1 MLWDEGQGLALW
13 PPRTGDLEAV
23 GRKLREAARHA
34 QSQEYRRL
42 LYVAM
47 TRAEDRLYV
56 CGYNTKKTAPEGCW
70 YELVHQGLSGIAE
83 EQTFDAARD
92 LPKDG
97 WQGTALVL
105 ESPQRTA
112 AKPDSEDAGAAPDA
126 GPLPDW
132 AQGPPEPEPA
142 PPRPLAPSRAPEAEP
157 PVRSPLSGDGGVAY
171 QRGRLIHRLLQTL
184 PDLPADRRRQAGWN
198 YLRSPSHQLA
208 DADAEAIL
216 EETLRIVEDPA
227 FQHLFG
233 PDSRPE
239 VPLVGLLDR
248 GLGPE
253 AASGQIDRLAVTHE
267 AVVIVDYKTNRPPPE
282 TPEAVPQVYRDQ
294 LATYRRLVR
303 RIWPD
308 RRVETWLLWTDGPRL
323 MQVTDA

>member
-1 MLWDEGQGLALW
+1 
-13 PPRTGDLEAV
+13 
-23 GRKLREAARHA
+23 
-34 QSQEYRRL
+34 
-42 LYVAM
+42 
-47 TRAEDRLYV
+47 
-56 CGYNTKKTAPEGCW
+56 
-70 YELVHQGLSGIAE
+70 
-83 EQTFDAARD
+83 
-92 LPKDG
+92 
-97 WQGTALVL
+97 
-105 ESPQRTA
+105 
-112 AKPDSEDAGAAPDA
+112 
-126 GPLPDW
+126 
-132 AQGPPEPEPA
+132 
-142 PPRPLAPSRAPEAEP
+142 
-157 PVRSPLSGDGGVAY
+157 VAY

-239 VPLVGLLDR
+239 VPVVGLLDR

>member
-1 MLWDEGQGLALW
+1 
-13 PPRTGDLEAV
+13 
-23 GRKLREAARHA
+23 
-34 QSQEYRRL
+34 
-42 LYVAM
+42 M
-47 TRAEDRLYV
+47 TRAEDRLYI

-70 YELVHQGLSGIAE
+70 YELVQQGLSGIAE
-83 EQTFDAARD
+83 EQAFDAARD
-92 LPKDG
+92 LPRDG

-112 AKPDSEDAGAAPDA
+112 AKPDSDDAGAMPDA

-132 AQGPPEPEPA
+132 AEGPPEPEPA

-157 PVRSPLSGDGGVAY
+157 PVRSPLAGDGGAAY

-184 PDLPADRRRQAGWN
+184 PDLPADRRREAGWN

-216 EETLRIVEDPA
+216 AETLRIVEDPA

-233 PDSRPE
+233 PNSRPE
-239 VPLVGLLDR
+239 VPVVGLLDR

-282 TPEAVPQVYRDQ
+282 TPEQVPQVYRDQ